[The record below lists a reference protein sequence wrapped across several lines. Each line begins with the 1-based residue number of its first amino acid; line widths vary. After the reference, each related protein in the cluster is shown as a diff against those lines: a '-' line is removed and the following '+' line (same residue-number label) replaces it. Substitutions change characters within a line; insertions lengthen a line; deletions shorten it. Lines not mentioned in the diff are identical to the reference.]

1 MAQDNSGKTSTTRQ
15 GRKLPTPM
23 KFSDASHPIFS
34 NPTVMGFVQPTPRS
48 TESSSDD
55 SQPKT
60 KSTSRPKI
68 LDLLAR
74 LHRGANPRDR

>member
-1 MAQDNSGKTSTTRQ
+1 MAQDNIGTTSTKR
-15 GRKLPTPM
+15 REPRPTPPM

-34 NPTVMGFVQPTPRS
+34 NPTVITFGRPTLGS
-48 TESSSDD
+48 TENSSDG

-74 LHRGANPRDR
+74 LHQRG

>member
-1 MAQDNSGKTSTTRQ
+1 MAQDNSGKNSTSR
-15 GRKLPTPM
+15 REPRPPPPM
-23 KFSDASHPIFS
+23 KYWDASHPIFS
-34 NPTVMGFVQPTPRS
+34 NPTAIMFGRPTLGS

-74 LHRGANPRDR
+74 LHRGGKP